1 MRRKF
6 LQLEGPGGQILT
18 APVIG
23 GGVGSKLNKDE
34 KIVEKP
40 KTTAEASPATNNIGN
55 TINQD

>member
-23 GGVGSKLNKDE
+23 GGSKLNKDE

-40 KTTAEASPATNNIGN
+40 KIVAEASPATNNTGN
-55 TINQD
+55 TIN